1 MTFISGNIATVI
13 SGSYRRHL
21 PGMYRLKR
29 VLERKGITVLSPVGD
44 GAINPGEEF
53 VLLDADPIHDH
64 RALQDSVFAKIRRST
79 FLTSFNR
86 DGYLGKAALLR
97 HHVPRPSPPPLRLVR
112 RVQDGGRRVHNT
124 DDAQHQLAN
133 QSAVRH
139 DGIVRTVSHRDTEA
153 QRSARQIGKTSAKQG
168 LQ

>member
-86 DGYLGKAALLR
+86 DGYLGKAALLEYGYAISLGIQILTLEPVTDPNIQPYTRLLSDVIGPFELSDGNRIR
-97 HHVPRPSPPPLRLVR
+97 HRLREP
-112 RVQDGGRRVHNT
+112 
-124 DDAQHQLAN
+124 QHQA
-133 QSAVRH
+133 S
-139 DGIVRTVSHRDTEA
+139 
-153 QRSARQIGKTSAKQG
+153 
-168 LQ
+168 